1 MIVVVQGLNPSVT
14 GFDGESAREAL
25 GGEQL
30 VPISF
35 AIGVTFF
42 QEERT
47 VSEQFAAVST
57 FEALWMEFLADGV
70 QAISLKRR
78 I

>member
-1 MIVVVQGLNPSVT
+1 MIVVVQGLDPSVT
-14 GFDGESAREAL
+14 GFNGESASEAL

-30 VPISF
+30 VPICF
-35 AIGVTFF
+35 AIGVAFL

-47 VSEQFAAVST
+47 VSEQFAAIST

-70 QAISLKRR
+70 QAISLKS
-78 I
+78 